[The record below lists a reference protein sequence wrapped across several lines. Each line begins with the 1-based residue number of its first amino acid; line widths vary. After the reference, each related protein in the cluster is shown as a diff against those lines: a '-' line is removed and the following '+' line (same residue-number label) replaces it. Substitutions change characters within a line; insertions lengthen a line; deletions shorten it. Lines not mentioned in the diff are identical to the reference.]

1 MRIAVYYRVS
11 TENQDI
17 GIQKEAVRKHL
28 LQLDQKPFVKNFF
41 DIESGTNNNR
51 KEFLALRE
59 ECRQGKF
66 DLVLAYAIDRI
77 ARNSS
82 ELIKTILELQEY
94 NVDVKFLASTQRY
107 LDFSKENPFANT
119 ILAMYSDMA
128 QLERNMISSRVR
140 DGIKKAMLN
149 GKKIGRK
156 PLDSLL
162 VENVKNMI
170 AQGKTCKEVCTDL
183 NISARSFYRIKQNM
197 KKQSA

>member
-1 MRIAVYYRVS
+1 MKIAVYYRVS
-11 TENQDI
+11 TDKQDI

-28 LQLDQKPFVKNFF
+28 LQYDIKPFVKNFC
-41 DIESGTNNNR
+41 DTESGTNNNR

-82 ELIKTILELQEY
+82 ELIKTILELKEN
-94 NVDVKFLASTQRY
+94 NVDVKFLSSTQRY
-107 LDFSKENPFANT
+107 LDFSKDNPFANT

-128 QLERNMISSRVR
+128 QLERNMISTRVR
-140 DGIKKAMLN
+140 DGIKKAILN

-162 VENVKNMI
+162 VENVENMI
-170 AQGKTCKEVCTDL
+170 NQGKSCKEVCREL
-183 NISARSFYRIKQNM
+183 KISARSYYRIKKNL
-197 KKQSA
+197 KQSA